1 MTTNKK
7 MGSKLANSVRQA
19 KEQQTQETPSTPP
32 RQQTTPAARVEKET
46 TVYFKP
52 SKRVWPD

>member
-19 KEQQTQETPSTPP
+19 KEQQTQETAAPLPQKMTP
-32 RQQTTPAARVEKET
+32 TVTVEKET
-46 TVYFKP
+46 ITYFQP
-52 SKRVWPD
+52 SRRVWPD